1 VNTSSQIYFVHL
13 QLRARRPL
21 ATRSHREEVAVPYN
35 LLIVSA
41 LALREPV
48 VKPQAVGGDRQ
59 IVVHGLNRQNTA
71 APAEFPYVF
80 DNEHSRGAAPNA
92 IHHDVAEMLCSEGVV
107 ISAGL
112 LQRHFSI
119 QDRYSDGRSR

>member
-1 VNTSSQIYFVHL
+1 MKKIRRESTQNSNLDLFSAFIGGSMSRGLRVVN
-13 QLRARRPL
+13 
-21 ATRSHREEVAVPYN
+21 EV
-35 LLIVSA
+35 
-41 LALREPV
+41 V
-48 VKPQAVGGDRQ
+48 VEPQAVGGDRQ